1 MVREL
6 GVVTEEDTEEDRE
19 EDHEEDPEKDVKGEG
34 TPKDEVVGWK
44 VVRGR
49 RGKGC

>member
-1 MVREL
+1 MVR
-6 GVVTEEDTEEDRE
+6 EEDRE
-19 EDHEEDPEKDVKGEG
+19 DDHEEDHEKDVKGEG
-34 TPKDEVVGWK
+34 TPKEQDEVVGWK